1 MSDIFG
7 PDPDAQPSSVPTSLG
22 DGVAAPSPFDAFAT
36 DAAPTVIDDT
46 PSEVAPVKGEK
57 FSSVELIKL
66 IEARYPTF
74 RGEFAVYEQVGN
86 STGHGCSTWVD
97 AVVLG
102 LWPSSG
108 LVRRAFEVKIS
119 RSDFLRELNTP
130 GKNQF
135 ARENCHEF
143 WFVAPAGV
151 IKPHEVP
158 EGDGWLAPRNGSL
171 VVQKQ
176 PTRRTVRER
185 PEFIAALGRA
195 AFKTLE
201 KARNR
206 MGRDYLENDPSYK
219 IAKAWQDAGS
229 AFIAGAGQRIY
240 RDDYDTILNA
250 MRAATADV
258 RMERD
263 KEQVAAVL
271 ARFKDQ
277 MVSVAETAAM
287 LAAVGITA
295 ADQAG
300 DFVIE
305 KYGSREVG
313 KYIGKAQRQANKA
326 MEGAE
331 RHLRGLLERPMP
343 DPTNPV

>member
-1 MSDIFG
+1 MSDVFG
-7 PDPDAQPSSVPTSLG
+7 PQPTEPSSVPTPLG
-22 DGVAAPSPFDAFAT
+22 DGVAAPSPFDAIVEDT
-36 DAAPTVIDDT
+36 TPTVIDDT
-46 PSEVAPVKGEK
+46 PSVVDPVKGEK
-57 FSSVELIKL
+57 FSSGQLIKM
-66 IEARYPTF
+66 IEERYPTF
-74 RGEFAVYEQVGN
+74 RGEFALYEQVGN
-86 STGHGCSTWVD
+86 STGHDCSTWVD
-97 AVVLG
+97 AIVLS

-119 RSDFLRELNTP
+119 RGDFLRELNTP

-135 ARENCHEF
+135 ARQNCHEF

-158 EGDGWLAPRNGSL
+158 EGDGWLAPRNGRL
-171 VVQKQ
+171 VVQQQ
-176 PTRRTVRER
+176 PTRHKVTER
-185 PEFIAALGRA
+185 PEFVASLGRA

-206 MGRDYLENDPSYK
+206 MGREFLENAPEYK
-219 IAKAWQDAGS
+219 AAKAWQDAGR
-229 AFIAGAGQRIY
+229 AFINGAGQHIY
-240 RDDYDTILNA
+240 RDDYETILNA

-258 RMERD
+258 RMEQD
-263 KEQVAAVL
+263 KAQVAAVL

-277 MVSVAETAAM
+277 MVTLADTAAM

-300 DFVIE
+300 DFVIN

-313 KYIGKAQRQANKA
+313 KYIGKAQRRANKEQA
-326 MEGAE
+326 AVE
-331 RHLRGLLERPMP
+331 RLLRGLLDRPMP

>member
-7 PDPDAQPSSVPTSLG
+7 PQPTEPSGPGPLG
-22 DGVAAPSPFDAFAT
+22 EGVAGPSPFEAFV
-36 DAAPTVIDDT
+36 DEPPTVIDDT
-46 PSEVAPVKGEK
+46 PSVVDPVKGEK
-57 FSSVELIKL
+57 FSSGELIKM
-66 IEARYPTF
+66 IENRYPTF

-86 STGHGCSTWVD
+86 STGHSCSTWVD

-119 RSDFLRELNTP
+119 RGDFLRELNTP

-151 IKPHEVP
+151 IKAHEVP
-158 EGDGWLAPRNGSL
+158 EGDGWLAPRNGVL

-176 PTRRTVRER
+176 PTRRKVTER

-206 MGRDYLENDPSYK
+206 MGQDYIENDAGYK
-219 IAKAWQDAGS
+219 RAKAWEAAGH
-229 AFIAGAGQRIY
+229 AFLTAAGQHIY
-240 RDDYDTILNA
+240 RDDFDTILNA

-277 MVSVAETAAM
+277 MVTVAETAAM

-300 DFVIE
+300 NFVIE

-313 KYIGKAQRQANKA
+313 RYIGKAKRQADKA

-331 RHLRGLLERPMP
+331 RHLRSLLDRPMP